1 MDEMLYVTMSGAENT
16 FYAQSVNA
24 NNLANASTTAFK
36 ADLAQFRSMPV
47 FGDSL
52 PSRVY
57 ALAERGSTDFSPG
70 ALIPTGRDLDM
81 AIKGEGW
88 FAVLN
93 AENKEAYMRNGS
105 LKLDQDG
112 KLLTENDL
120 SVMGE
125 GGEIFIPPAQ
135 KIEIGIDGTV
145 SYVPLGSSTNTQI
158 VVDRIKLVRPEIKNL
173 EKKEDGLIYSKDNAT
188 FERDISVT
196 LSSGFLE
203 ASNVNAV
210 ESIANMISLARQ
222 FEIQLKLMKQA
233 EQNDEASTSILT
245 IS

>member
-57 ALAERGSTDFSPG
+57 ALTEKAATDFSPG

-88 FAVLN
+88 FTVLN
-93 AENKEAYMRNGS
+93 GQNKEAYMRNGS

-120 SVMGE
+120 AVMGE

-145 SYVPLGSSTNTQI
+145 SYVPLGSSTNTQ
-158 VVDRIKLVRPEIKNL
+158 VVLDRIKLVRPDIKNL
-173 EKKEDGLIYSKDNAT
+173 EKKEDGLIYTKDNAT
-188 FERDISVT
+188 LERDISVT

-245 IS
+245 VS

>member
-57 ALAERGSTDFSPG
+57 ALAEKAATDFSPG
-70 ALIPTGRDLDM
+70 TLIPTGRDLDM

-93 AENKEAYMRNGS
+93 AQNKEAYMRNGS
-105 LKLDQDG
+105 LKIDQDG

-120 SVMGE
+120 AVMGE
-125 GGEIFIPPAQ
+125 GGEIFIPAAQ

-158 VVDRIKLVRPEIKNL
+158 VVDRIKLVRPDITNL